1 MKYDLGDSVRIIAK
15 NLPGEICDVSICNG
29 RLLYIV
35 DSHEY
40 CDIDKDDWLITVEE
54 HEIESYDDK
63 ENG

>member
-15 NLPGEICDVSICNG
+15 NLPGEICDVSIHDG
-29 RLLYIV
+29 RPLYIV

-40 CDIDKDDWLITVEE
+40 CDIDKDNWLTTVEE
-54 HEIESYDDK
+54 YEIESYE